1 MEERK
6 FYIIRIKAPQ
16 KTPDL
21 SESGDEEVEYNTAEF
36 ALENSSL
43 IASNISNMVAD
54 IIGSR
59 GEYLDWVELDLEEI
73 FAEEWV
79 IFDDECLEELR
90 IQDFGLE
97 EIDIHIE
104 ESPNVWVK
112 MNEEW
117 QISTEN

>member
-1 MEERK
+1 
-6 FYIIRIKAPQ
+6 
-16 KTPDL
+16 
-21 SESGDEEVEYNTAEF
+21 
-36 ALENSSL
+36 
-43 IASNISNMVAD
+43 MVAD

-97 EIDIHIE
+97 EVDINIE

-112 MNEEW
+112 MNGEW